1 MITRLSNTSP
11 PINII
16 NIYGRQE
23 SRYSK
28 EDIIDSFNRLKKD
41 IEFIEEKN
49 EYVILIGD
57 LNRQFGNDNYGI
69 RGNKSK
75 ISFGG
80 ELYRSLLKTH
90 KYVLV
95 NNLEQTYGGP
105 WTWINRQDP
114 ESKSCLDICIV
125 SNSLVPFVDKV
136 TIDKD
141 RIFTPKRIKRIR
153 NEIIETYTDH
163 FSMKIE
169 LKNLK
174 TSKSNS
180 KEEPTWNVKKPEGW
194 KIYQDISNRV
204 SENIEEIIENENI
217 PIDKVI
223 YKIDSIDTKIEF
235 I

>member
-1 MITRLSNTSP
+1 MHCEIRSLNKGYFCFRILFRLE
-11 PINII
+11 IQDIYCNI
-16 NIYGRQE
+16 
-23 SRYSK
+23 
-28 EDIIDSFNRLKKD
+28 FH
-41 IEFIEEKN
+41 

-136 TIDKD
+136 TINND
-141 RIFTPKRIKRIR
+141 RIF
-153 NEIIETYTDH
+153 H
-163 FSMKIE
+163 Q
-169 LKNLK
+169 
-174 TSKSNS
+174 
-180 KEEPTWNVKKPEGW
+180 NV
-194 KIYQDISNRV
+194 
-204 SENIEEIIENENI
+204 
-217 PIDKVI
+217 
-223 YKIDSIDTKIEF
+223 
-235 I
+235 